1 MQVFPYTNGIIQ
13 DLKGEVSQGHI
24 LLLAVI
30 KQGWL
35 LLSSSKVWKCEASPA
50 VDSGSPFPDSLCQEP
65 VG

>member
-1 MQVFPYTNGIIQ
+1 MQECSPYTNGIIQ

-35 LLSSSKVWKCEASPA
+35 LLSSSKVWKCEAS
-50 VDSGSPFPDSLCQEP
+50 LQ
-65 VG
+65 